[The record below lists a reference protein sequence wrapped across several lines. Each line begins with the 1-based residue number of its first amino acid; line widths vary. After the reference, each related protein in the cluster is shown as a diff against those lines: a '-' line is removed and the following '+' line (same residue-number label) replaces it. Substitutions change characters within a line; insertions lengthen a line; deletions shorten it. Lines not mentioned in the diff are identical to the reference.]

1 MIAKR
6 KKMLSDLAKGELRA
20 GLTALSGEFVELLVG
35 RLSDSDRTLEHERWI
50 RTRLSAWREA
60 CSGRFDA
67 RLFGENSGPLRHGA
81 EW

>member
-35 RLSDSDRTLEHERWI
+35 RLLDSDRSFAPALDPHQAH
-50 RTRLSAWREA
+50 L
-60 CSGRFDA
+60 GA
-67 RLFGENSGPLRHGA
+67 RSML
-81 EW
+81 